1 VNARAISFVLLS
13 SAIMMTA
20 IILQGIFN
28 PPPADPAN
36 QVAEQ
41 TVEAAETGPDQTE
54 LEKAENSGLLNQS
67 SQEPTVGE
75 QVAPPAPNDDLDTPG
90 DPSNTAK
97 QDTETQDAQ
106 SGTASSLD
114 AAASSDPEPAPEDA
128 FVTIGS
134 LDPSGND
141 RYLITINLNGGTIHR
156 MELNFR
162 DKKSGRYLYRDLEH
176 SGGFLGCLDC
186 VDVEKGIKIRT
197 VGPGTPAALA
207 KSNTTAGGLK
217 PGDFI
222 VSLNGEPVTTAEEF
236 QALLAEKTQPRSTV
250 DLVVRRDD
258 AEIEFAVSLTDKP
271 IELLSPEHSR
281 LDPGYDYAE
290 SFVFSLLKVMPAVDQ
305 TWPDLDRGMR
315 NRPWE
320 LVGDETNSKQEIELK
335 YTLSEADLQTFALDG
350 PITVVKRYRLPELQ
364 PQQIY
369 EIGSRTF
376 HLDLDVEIQNGSE
389 QPVTLAYELD
399 GPTGT
404 PKETWWYANKI
415 HGRSTAIGYAAGAR
429 DVVGSNGKQPFVF
442 WGCPEIVK
450 GSLESPPDVKYIC
463 DPTIDNPEARDLN
476 FVGVDTLYFSVSL
489 LPETAEGEQFSC
501 NGITADINGGE
512 IPDKNVKLQK
522 LVDCTFRMA
531 KTVNISAGE
540 SYRQTFEIF
549 GGPKDEKILA
559 LYGLDDL
566 RTFGWFAWCS
576 KPLMW
581 LLHFFHTITFGFSY
595 GIAIIMLTILVRS
608 LMIPVS
614 RKAALNAQMMQHLQP
629 QMKAIADKYKD
640 DMEKRAA
647 AQREL
652 FKKHNYNPFGGC
664 FMMFFQLPIFIG
676 LYRGLSVDIALRD
689 QPLIPGISWCSNL
702 SGPDQLMYWKDWMP
716 SMLADE
722 TGWLGPFLN
731 ILPLATMF
739 LFIAQQ
745 KLFMPPAA
753 DDQQKMMQKM
763 MTFMM
768 IFMGVLF
775 FKVSSGLCLY
785 FITSSIWGIAER
797 KLLPK
802 PVLATDEL
810 PEFDVNEAGKATKK
824 KIVQNRKEE
833 KAALRREEEL
843 VARKRRNAERK
854 KKLKERG
861 I

>member
-20 IILQGIFN
+20 IILQGIYN
-28 PPPADPAN
+28 PPPINPNEQITEQSAETLEGTASDPSALADLDAINPEGESSEEPNVDGQDPPDLSTTESETSAN
-36 QVAEQ
+36 QVISGGTDDSSEDGTESDAGADAGEK
-41 TVEAAETGPDQTE
+41 TV
-54 LEKAENSGLLNQS
+54 
-67 SQEPTVGE
+67 
-75 QVAPPAPNDDLDTPG
+75 
-90 DPSNTAK
+90 
-97 QDTETQDAQ
+97 
-106 SGTASSLD
+106 
-114 AAASSDPEPAPEDA
+114 PEDA
-128 FVTIGS
+128 FATIGS

-141 RYLITINLNGGTIHR
+141 RYLVTINLNGGTIHR

-162 DKKSGRYLYRDLEH
+162 DNKSGRYLYRDLEYN
-176 SGGFLGCLDC
+176 GGFLGCLDC
-186 VDVEKGIKIRT
+186 VDLAEGVKIRT
-197 VGPGTPAALA
+197 VGPGTPAAMA
-207 KSNTTAGGLK
+207 KSNSTTGGMK
-217 PGDFI
+217 AGDFI
-222 VSLNGEPVTTAEEF
+222 VSLNGEPVTTATEF
-236 QALLAEKTQPRSTV
+236 ETMLAENTKPRTTV
-250 DLVVRRDD
+250 DLTVRRDGN
-258 AEIEFAVSLTDKP
+258 EIPFAVTLTDKP
-271 IELLSPEHSR
+271 IELLSPEQSR

-315 NRPWE
+315 EQPWE
-320 LVGDETNSKQEIELK
+320 LVGDSINSKQEIELK
-335 YTLSEADLQTFALDG
+335 YTLSSAELEPFKVKG
-350 PITVVKRYRLPELQ
+350 PLTVVKRFRLPILQ
-364 PQQIY
+364 PEQVHDIN
-369 EIGSRTF
+369 SRTF
-376 HLDLDVEIQNGSE
+376 HLDLDVEVQNGSE
-389 QPVTLAYELD
+389 QPVTIAYELD

-450 GSLESPPDVKYIC
+450 GSLQSPPDVKYIC
-463 DPTIDNPEARDLN
+463 DPTVDNPEARYLN

-489 LPETAEGEQFSC
+489 LPLTAEGERFSC

-512 IPDKNVKLQK
+512 IPEKNVKLQR

-531 KTVNISAGE
+531 KTINIPAGE

-549 GGPKDEKILA
+549 GGPKDENVLA
-559 LYGLDDL
+559 QYGLDDL

-775 FKVSSGLCLY
+775 FKVSSGLCIY

-802 PVLATDEL
+802 PVLATDDL
-810 PEFDVNEAGKATKK
+810 PEFDVEEAGKTTKK
-824 KIVQNRKEE
+824 KLLQNRNEE
-833 KAALRREEEL
+833 KAALKREEEL

-861 I
+861 A